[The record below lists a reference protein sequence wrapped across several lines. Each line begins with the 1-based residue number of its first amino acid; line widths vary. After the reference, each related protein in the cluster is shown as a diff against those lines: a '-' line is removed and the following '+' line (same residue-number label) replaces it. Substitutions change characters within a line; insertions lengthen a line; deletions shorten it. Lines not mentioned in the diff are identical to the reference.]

1 MLDVVDGRRHIRHSS
16 PKYLNIYDV
25 CSLYLGQGGEQR
37 DVEDV
42 GHQEQHRRHEQPVQ
56 DVAGQR
62 AVQPK
67 GEGGL
72 LNMLDTELD
81 YLFILYPDY
90 SLTLS
95 PSAIGSFSKNVVEKL
110 GRSYCSVHTPSGRRL
125 TRTNTVNM

>member
-1 MLDVVDGRRHIRHSS
+1 M
-16 PKYLNIYDV
+16 
-25 CSLYLGQGGEQR
+25 YLGQGGEER

-81 YLFILYPDY
+81 YLSFLSYLSYILIILLPFLPRLLAAFPKM
-90 SLTLS
+90 SW
-95 PSAIGSFSKNVVEKL
+95 KNSEDHIA
-110 GRSYCSVHTPSGRRL
+110 RSTHQAGEG
-125 TRTNTVNM
+125 